1 MTVFVSRDFLVIV
14 INNSFK
20 KLSYVSFLA
29 ERVVLIFDIYDY
41 VSLQGLF
48 FKCSIQASKNSHSYR
63 PEENELLIFKNLKT
77 DNKSF

>member
-48 FKCSIQASKNSHSYR
+48 FKCSSGDSVIYCGVSHW
-63 PEENELLIFKNLKT
+63 L
-77 DNKSF
+77 